1 MGEGEN
7 GRTKETSAMNPN
19 GYTSYD
25 SLRELHYAHYSR
37 DYRPRWNI
45 VAQRHADIR
54 MILVMRDWMR
64 KDAETEGE
72 TIVTRRIGVN

>member
-1 MGEGEN
+1 
-7 GRTKETSAMNPN
+7 MNSN
-19 GYTSYD
+19 GYTGYD
-25 SLRELHYAHYSR
+25 SLRELHMAHYSR
-37 DYRPRWNI
+37 EYRPRWNI

-54 MILVMRDWMR
+54 MILVMRGWMQ